1 MIYLGADHR
10 GFEIKNNI
18 FKFLKNSGLDVKDV
32 GAYNY
37 DPKDDYNDFAV
48 TVARAVRREKESC
61 GILIC
66 GSGIGMSIQ
75 ANRFKGVRATAATD
89 DRLVKVSREHNNANV
104 LCLSADVSSEEQMQE
119 LIKTFLTTPF
129 LAEPKYI
136 HRNVRL
142 DEREDYA

>member
-66 GSGIGMSIQ
+66 GSGIPAYLPKLISSFI
-75 ANRFKGVRATAATD
+75 F
-89 DRLVKVSREHNNANV
+89 SV
-104 LCLSADVSSEEQMQE
+104 LWDVIFTYSGLNIVIIIFSTSGLCSS
-119 LIKTFLTTPF
+119 KYLT
-129 LAEPKYI
+129 
-136 HRNVRL
+136 R
-142 DEREDYA
+142 

>member
-18 FKFLKNSGLDVKDV
+18 FKFLKNSGLDVK
-32 GAYNY
+32 A
-37 DPKDDYNDFAV
+37 
-48 TVARAVRREKESC
+48 VARAVRREKESC

>member
-1 MIYLGADHR
+1 MIYIGADHR
-10 GFEIKNNI
+10 GFEMKNNI
-18 FKFLKNSGLDVKDV
+18 FKFLRSSGLAVEDV
-32 GAYNY
+32 GAYNL

-48 TVARAVRREKESC
+48 TVARNVRRNKEAC

-89 DRLVKVSREHNNANV
+89 SRLVKVSREHNNANV
-104 LCLSADVSSEEQMQE
+104 LCLSADVSTEEQMRE
-119 LIKTFLTTPF
+119 LIKIFLTTKF
-129 LAEPKYI
+129 KTEPRYI